1 MSSTGNDRRQ
11 DFWRAAF
18 IFPSQFCERI
28 LTQEDKAIYVRIFV
42 NKYIDF
48 ELQSWRTFHLRVL
61 KYICFA

>member
-11 DFWRAAF
+11 SFWRAAF
-18 IFPSQFCERI
+18 IFPSQFCERN

-48 ELQSWRTFHLRVL
+48 EL
-61 KYICFA
+61 